1 MRKRLAVGA
10 VYVAVLAAL
19 VGATSA
25 YAGLDKTVHI
35 SVDGKITNVHSY
47 AGSVGAVLTRAG
59 ISVGNHDAL
68 TPSASSAVHDGSTI
82 TIERGRQI
90 ELTVDGSTREVWVTA
105 TSVEQA
111 LAQAGLRTRGAVIT
125 ADRSGRVP
133 LSGMAV
139 VVDLPHTITVS
150 VDGGSHVLV
159 SAKTTLADAL
169 AEAGIVVGPADK
181 VVSSD
186 VVAGGLLP
194 GAGGSLD
201 ALLAAPNL
209 ALDTRPT
216 DGLNVTIVRI
226 SSQQAQ
232 VPEAIPFTTVT
243 RNDATLLVGTKKVAQ
258 AGRNGTLVSTFQLG
272 IADGKQISKTL
283 VSKQITQAPVP
294 QIVVIGTKP
303 KPKPVPRIYPTKP
316 DGLNWA
322 ALANCESG
330 GRPNAVHGA
339 FYGMYQF
346 RISTW
351 HAVGGS
357 GLPSDASASEQT
369 YRAQLL
375 YSRSNWRTQWPTCGH
390 LLFN

>member
-35 SVDGKITNVHSY
+35 SVDGKVTNVHSY
-47 AGSVGAVLTRAG
+47 AGSVGAVLRRGG
-59 ISVGNHDAL
+59 ISVGDHDAL
-68 TPSASSAVHDGSTI
+68 TPSASSSVHDGSTI
-82 TIERGRQI
+82 TIQRGRQI
-90 ELTVDGSTREVWVTA
+90 TLTVDGSTRQVWVTA
-105 TSVEQA
+105 RSVDEA
-111 LAQAGLRTRGAVIT
+111 LAQAGLRTRGAVVT

-133 LSGMAV
+133 LTGLSIE
-139 VVDLPHTITVS
+139 VDLPHTITVE
-150 VDGGSHVLV
+150 VDGGSRVLV
-159 SAKTTLADAL
+159 TAKTTLADAL
-169 AEAGIVVGPADK
+169 AEASITVGPSDK
-181 VVSSD
+181 VV
-186 VVAGGLLP
+186 AGDI
-194 GAGGSLD
+194 AGGSLD
-201 ALLAAPNL
+201 AALKAPSL
-209 ALDTRPT
+209 ALDVRPT
-216 DGLNVTIVRI
+216 DGLILTIVRM
-226 SSQQAQ
+226 SNRQAQ
-232 VPEAIPFTTVT
+232 VPEPIPFTTIT
-243 RNDATLLVGTKKVAQ
+243 KNDPTLLVGTKKVAQ
-258 AGRNGTLVSTFQLG
+258 AGHNGTLVSTFALG

-283 VSKQITQAPVP
+283 VSKQMTAAPVA
-294 QIVVIGTKP
+294 QIVLVGTKP
-303 KPKPVPRIYPTKP
+303 KPKPKPKVYPTRP

-330 GRPNAVHGA
+330 GRPNAVHGD

-346 RISTW
+346 RVSTW

>member
-47 AGSVGAVLTRAG
+47 AGSVGAVLRRAG
-59 ISVGNHDAL
+59 ISVGDHDAL

-82 TIERGRQI
+82 TIKHGRLI
-90 ELTVDGSTREVWVTA
+90 ELTVDGTTRPVWVTA
-105 TSVEQA
+105 DSVDEA
-111 LAQAGLRTRGAVIT
+111 LAQAGLRTGGAVVT

-133 LSGMAV
+133 LTGLSIE
-139 VVDLPHTITVS
+139 VDLPHTITVE
-150 VDGGSHVLV
+150 VDGSSRVLV
-159 SAKTTLADAL
+159 TAKTTVADAL
-169 AEAGIVVGPADK
+169 AEAGITVGPTDK
-181 VVSSD
+181 AIAGD
-186 VVAGGLLP
+186 VV
-194 GAGGSLD
+194 GGSLD
-201 ALLAAPNL
+201 AALSAPSL

-216 DGLNVTIVRI
+216 DGLAVTIVRM

-232 VPEAIPFTTVT
+232 VPEPIPFTTVT
-243 RNDATLLVGTKKVAQ
+243 KNDPTLFVGTKKVGQ
-258 AGRNGTLVSTFQLG
+258 AGHNGTLVSTFALG

-283 VSKQITQAPVP
+283 VSKQITAAPVP
-294 QIVVIGTKP
+294 QIVLVGTKP
-303 KPKPVPRIYPTKP
+303 KPKPVPKIYPTRP

-322 ALANCESG
+322 ALARCESG
-330 GRPNAVHGA
+330 GRPNAVHA
-339 FYGMYQF
+339 PFYGMYQF
-346 RISTW
+346 RLGTW
-351 HAVGGS
+351 RAVGGS

-375 YSRSNWRTQWPTCGH
+375 YSRSNWQTQWPTCGH
-390 LLFN
+390 LLFS